1 MDENSASGD
10 DEIEYFSLCELID
23 IIKNSH
29 KENYKPFREKIKEKI
44 ILIYN
49 KCFWSK

>member
-10 DEIEYFSLCELID
+10 DEIEYFSLCELFD

-29 KENYKPFREKIKEKI
+29 KENDKSFRKKIKEKI
-44 ILIYN
+44 VLIYN
-49 KCFWSK
+49 KYFWSK